1 MQCYTNT
8 HCIILFHPQT
18 HRTRCF
24 HPTRLSVTPPQQQQQ
39 TQQEQRISH
48 DDVDQKSKLITS
60 ASNPFVK
67 HCLKLRNNSSYRRSH
82 GSVLV
87 VGTTPIRF

>member
-1 MQCYTNT
+1 MQCFTNT
-8 HCIILFHPQT
+8 HCTILFYPQT

-24 HPTRLSVTPPQQQQQ
+24 P
-39 TQQEQRISH
+39 QQEQRISH
-48 DDVDQKSKLITS
+48 DVDEKSKLITS

-82 GSVLV
+82 ASVLV

>member
-8 HCIILFHPQT
+8 HCTFLFYPQT
-18 HRTRCF
+18 HRTHCF
-24 HPTRLSVTPPQQQQQ
+24 HTTRLSVTPQQQQQ

-48 DDVDQKSKLITS
+48 DVDEKSKLITS